1 MAFSNPPY
9 LLNMHKIYTILGLS
23 WGLGLLP
30 LAGRAQTQTPTTI
43 TPVDVTGF
51 GSANT
56 YTQNFNTLFR
66 TSGSTSNALPAG
78 WGFAETGD
86 LANGTYAVSTGS
98 TGVGDTY
105 SFGASTSVNGAADRA
120 LGAVQN
126 TSAGTSLAA
135 TLGVAFRNQT
145 GSPIDGFTIQ
155 YQGEQWRNGNS
166 ARADADRLDF
176 QYVTT
181 TGTPA
186 ASLISGTYTTVAAL
200 SFSSPKYNTAPAP
213 GAAVTLDGNAAGNFQ
228 TVSAFLP
235 VHLDAGATIYL
246 RWVDFDVSGN
256 DDGLGIDD
264 FQITAVQL
272 PTVTTDAP
280 AVTTLSTTVGG
291 NVSSAGTNGP
301 VSGRGVVYS
310 ATNIMPT
317 LGGADVTAVA
327 VGSGLGAFS
336 TALTGLTHFTTYYMA
351 AYATNAN
358 GTSYG
363 PVETFVSAAGA
374 TSLTALNVAYAE
386 NFNTL
391 ASTGG
396 TNAKATLP
404 TGWDFV
410 EVVPA
415 SGSGS
420 SAPDNTYSTAAS
432 NTGNTY
438 SLGTTGTADRAFGMV
453 QNSGVQSTIGAAF
466 VNNTGQTITSIR
478 ISYTGEM
485 WRAGG
490 SALTDRLEFEY
501 STSATA
507 FTAGTFTAVPALN
520 FASPTSPATN
530 TALDGNDAANR
541 AARTAAIA
549 VSIAPG
555 GSLFIRWNDINVA
568 GTDDALGV
576 EDFSLTASTTPL
588 PVELVDFTAIMT
600 GSGTAQLAWHT
611 ASERNSAYFAI
622 ERSTDGRT
630 FETLD
635 QVPAQGNSTSP
646 TAYSWRDANQ
656 AAGTVLYY
664 RLRQVDKDGTTS
676 YSPVRAV
683 QAGPATARP
692 VRFEVYPTVIEQGL
706 LHYSGQGFAPAA
718 SIELY
723 SFTGQLVKRQSAVN
737 ETRVIPVAGLPTGWY
752 LARLLTTGE
761 QKQVRFFVP

>member
-1 MAFSNPPY
+1 MLKLYA
-9 LLNMHKIYTILGLS
+9 ILGLS

-30 LAGRAQTQTPTTI
+30 LAGQAQTQTPTTI

-51 GSANT
+51 GSANA

-126 TSAGTSLAA
+126 TSAGNSLAA

-166 ARADADRLDF
+166 ARTDADRLDF

-181 TGTPA
+181 TSTPA
-186 ASLISGTYTTVAAL
+186 ASLISSGYTTVAAL
-200 SFSSPKYNTAPAP
+200 SFTSPRYNTAAAP

-272 PTVTTDAP
+272 PAVATDAP
-280 AVTTLSTTVGG
+280 AVTALSTTVGG

-301 VSGRGVVYS
+301 VTGRGVVYS
-310 ATNIMPT
+310 ATNLAPT

-327 VGSGLGAFS
+327 VGAGLGTFS
-336 TALTGLTHFTTYYMA
+336 TVLMGLTHFTTYYVA

-363 PVETFVSAAGA
+363 PVETFVAGAGA

-404 TGWDFV
+404 TGWDFM

-438 SLGTTGTADRAFGMV
+438 SLGTVGTSDRALGMV

-466 VNNTGQTITSIR
+466 VNNTGQTIASVR

-490 SALTDRLEFEY
+490 SGLTDRLEFEY

-507 FTAGTFTAVPALN
+507 LTAGTFTAVPALN
-520 FASPTSPATN
+520 FASPSSPATN
-530 TALDGNDAANR
+530 TALDGNDPANR
-541 AARTAAIA
+541 AVRTATLA

-576 EDFSLTASTTPL
+576 EDFALTASATPL
-588 PVELVDFTAIMT
+588 PVELVDFTASLNGAT
-600 GSGTAQLAWHT
+600 TQLAWRT
-611 ASERNSAYFAI
+611 ASERNSAHFAI
-622 ERSTDGRT
+622 ERSTNDGRT
-630 FETLD
+630 FETLG
-635 QVPAQGNSTSP
+635 QVAARGNSTSL
-646 TAYSWRDANQ
+646 TAYTWHDARLPQ
-656 AAGTVLYY
+656 SAALLYY
-664 RLRQVDKDGTTS
+664 RLRQVDQDGTTT

-683 QAGPATARP
+683 QTGATQVRP
-692 VRFEVYPTVIEQGL
+692 GRFEVYPTVVERGQL
-706 LHYSGQGFAPAA
+706 RYSGQGFAPDARL
-718 SIELY
+718 EVY
-723 SFTGQLVKRQSAVN
+723 SFTGQLVKRELAN
-737 ETRVIPVAGLPTGWY
+737 ESGAIDVAGLPTGWY
-752 LARLLTTGE
+752 LARLLSAG
-761 QKQVRFFVP
+761 QHQQVRFFIP